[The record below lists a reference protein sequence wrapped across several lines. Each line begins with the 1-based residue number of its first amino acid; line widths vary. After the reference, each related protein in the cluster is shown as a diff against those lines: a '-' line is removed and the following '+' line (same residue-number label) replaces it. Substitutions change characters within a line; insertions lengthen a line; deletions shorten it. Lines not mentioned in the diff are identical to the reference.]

1 MRALTCFRR
10 LLGRLALA
18 VSLGVPA
25 AAWALPVVGP
35 FTPGFIGEID
45 NRAAVLVGAHP
56 GETEPFADA
65 FVFTV
70 GSTAGLFGA
79 TFDLQE
85 IDGTIAAE
93 DIATIF
99 SIALYD
105 GAGALLASDA
115 DGSDGF
121 SFSVLLPSAGAY
133 GMLVVGIGGSG
144 AGLYAGLLVSEGVAI
159 ATPGSVSL
167 AALSLV
173 LMTRLRRRQSHPAAR

>member
-1 MRALTCFRR
+1 
-10 LLGRLALA
+10 
-18 VSLGVPA
+18 
-25 AAWALPVVGP
+25 VVGP

-70 GSTAGLFGA
+70 GTAGLFGA